1 LWIRDEFSSAVFPPF
16 LTEGALSVQKILLIF
31 GGVVLLLCA
40 LFVRPRH
47 GGGTQPA
54 ASASASG
61 PQILWRASGGFS
73 EIAIGPDGT
82 IFGGGGN
89 SISAVAANGN
99 FKWKKTLAGFLMPIV
114 GDDKNIYIASDK
126 GLIWGVSPEDG
137 RLVWDPKYGLIG
149 FGAPPALGSGGSV
162 LYANTM
168 SDLWAF
174 KPPAQKELWSQNTQR
189 QGFLSRNSTLPMA
202 SSTGGMHSRSSPAVW
217 RDGSIILPR
226 ARWLHRFNPDGSPD
240 WVIQLTSTSLGLV
253 ALAEDG
259 TAYVADDRKLLFAVD
274 RSGNLKWSYQAD
286 DYLNLSPIVGPDG
299 TVYFATQSHVVAVNP
314 DGRVKWKAPVPKW
327 CRTSPALAEDGTIYI
342 GGDGGITA
350 LHSDGSEKWTI
361 SSTKVGGIGYPSSP
375 TISPDGTIFTSCGY
389 NQICAIRDEGSP
401 LAKSGWPKAYHDAAN
416 TSRTVKMF

>member
-1 LWIRDEFSSAVFPPF
+1 LWIRDEFS
-16 LTEGALSVQKILLIF
+16 GSVLFQLRAESGVSLQKVLLIF

-47 GGGTQPA
+47 EPGTQTT

-61 PQILWRASGGFS
+61 PQILWRASGAFN

-82 IFGGGGN
+82 IVGGGGN
-89 SISAVAANGN
+89 TLDAVGADGN
-99 FKWKKTLAGFLMPIV
+99 FKWKVTLAGNLMPIV
-114 GDDKNIYIASDK
+114 GDDGNIYIASDK
-126 GLIWGVSPEDG
+126 GLIWGVSPNDG

-240 WVIQLTSTSLGLV
+240 WVIELTNASLGLV
-253 ALAEDG
+253 ALADDG
-259 TAYVADDRKLLFAVD
+259 TAYVSDGKYLFAVN
-274 RSGNLKWSYQAD
+274 RSGDAKWRFQTEEGVI
-286 DYLNLSPIVGPDG
+286 LTPIVGPDG
-299 TVYFATQSHVVAVNP
+299 TVYFTTSSHLYALNP
-314 DGRVKWKAPVPKW
+314 GGTVKWNVPVPKW

-361 SSTKVGGIGYPSSP
+361 SSMKVGGIGFPGSP
-375 TISPDGTIFTSCGY
+375 TISPDGMIIASCGY

>member
-1 LWIRDEFSSAVFPPF
+1 LWILDEFSGPAVCHRRAEDAVS
-16 LTEGALSVQKILLIF
+16 LQKILLIF
-31 GGVVLLLCA
+31 GGVLLELCA

-47 GGGTQPA
+47 ESGIRPA
-54 ASASASG
+54 ASAPASG

-82 IFGGGGN
+82 IFGGVGN
-89 SISAVAANGN
+89 SISAVASNGN
-99 FKWKKTLAGFLMPIV
+99 FKWKKTLAGNLMPIV
-114 GDDKNIYIASDK
+114 GDDGNVYIASSS

-137 RLVWDPKYGLIG
+137 RLVWDPRHGLIG

-189 QGFLSRNSTLPMA
+189 QGFLSKNSTLPMA

-240 WVIQLTSTSLGLV
+240 WVIQLTSRGLGLV
-253 ALAEDG
+253 ALADDG
-259 TAYVADDRKLLFAVD
+259 TAYVADDKSLFAVN
-274 RSGNLKWSYQAD
+274 RSGDLKWSLQTEEGII
-286 DYLNLSPIVGPDG
+286 LTPIVGPDG
-299 TVYFATQSHVVAVNP
+299 TVYFTTSSHMYALNS
-314 DGRVKWKAPVPKW
+314 DGTVKWNVAVPKW

-342 GGDGGITA
+342 GGDGGISA
-350 LHSDGSEKWTI
+350 FRSDGSEKWTI
-361 SSTKVGGIGYPSSP
+361 SSTKVGGIGFPGSA
-375 TISPDGTIFTSCGY
+375 TISPDGTIFASCGY

-401 LAKSGWPKAYHDAAN
+401 LAKGGWPKAYHDAAN
-416 TSRTVKMF
+416 TSRAVKMF

>member
-1 LWIRDEFSSAVFPPF
+1 LWILDEFSGPAVCHRRAEDAVS
-16 LTEGALSVQKILLIF
+16 LQKILLIF
-31 GGVVLLLCA
+31 GGVLLVLCA

-47 GGGTQPA
+47 ESGIRPA
-54 ASASASG
+54 ASAPASG

-82 IFGGGGN
+82 IFGGVGN
-89 SISAVAANGN
+89 SISAVASNGN
-99 FKWKKTLAGFLMPIV
+99 FKWKKTLAGNLMPIV
-114 GDDKNIYIASDK
+114 GDDGNVYIASSS

-137 RLVWDPKYGLIG
+137 RLVWDPRHGLIG

-202 SSTGGMHSRSSPAVW
+202 SSTGRMHSRSSPAVW

-259 TAYVADDRKLLFAVD
+259 TAYVADDHKTLFAVD
-274 RSGNLKWSYQAD
+274 RSGNLKWSFQPE
-286 DYLNLSPIVGPDG
+286 DYLILSPIVGPDG
-299 TVYFATQSHVVAVNP
+299 TVYFTTSSRLYALHS
-314 DGRVKWKAPVPKW
+314 DGTVKWNVPVPKW

-350 LHSDGSEKWTI
+350 LHSDGSEKWTV
-361 SSTKVGGIGYPSSP
+361 SSTKVGGIGYPASP

-389 NQICAIRDEGSP
+389 NQLCAIRDEGSP
-401 LAKSGWPKAYHDAAN
+401 LAKTGWPKAYHDAAN
-416 TSRTVKMF
+416 TSRIVKMF

>member
-1 LWIRDEFSSAVFPPF
+1 
-16 LTEGALSVQKILLIF
+16 LSLQKVLLIF

-40 LFVRPRH
+40 LFVRPH
-47 GGGTQPA
+47 HQSGGQPA
-54 ASASASG
+54 ASAAVSG
-61 PQILWRASGGFS
+61 PQIVWRATGGFS
-73 EIAIGPDGT
+73 DIAVGPDGS
-82 IFGGGGN
+82 IFGGAYN
-89 SISAVAANGN
+89 SLSALAPNGN
-99 FKWKKTLAGFLMPIV
+99 FKWKKTLAGNLMPVI
-114 GDDKNIYIASDK
+114 GDDGNIYIASSA
-126 GLIWGVSPEDG
+126 GFVFGVSPSDG
-137 RLVWDPKYGLIG
+137 SLVWDPRYGLIG

-189 QGFLSRNSTLPMA
+189 QGFLSRNSVLPAA

-240 WVIQLTSTSLGLV
+240 WVIELTSRGLGLV

-259 TAYVADDRKLLFAVD
+259 TAYVADDKSLFAVN
-274 RSGNLKWSYQAD
+274 RSGDLKWSFHTEESVI
-286 DYLNLSPIVGPDG
+286 LTPIVGPDG
-299 TVYFATQSHVVAVNP
+299 TVYFTTSSHLNALNS
-314 DGRVKWKAPVPKW
+314 DSTVKWNVPVPKW
-327 CRTSPALAEDGTIYI
+327 CRTSPALAEDGTIYL
-342 GGDGGITA
+342 GGDGGISA
-350 LHSDGSEKWTI
+350 YHSDGSEKWTLKP
-361 SSTKVGGIGYPSSP
+361 SQVGGIGFSGSP
-375 TISPDGTIFTSCGY
+375 TISPDGTIFASCGY